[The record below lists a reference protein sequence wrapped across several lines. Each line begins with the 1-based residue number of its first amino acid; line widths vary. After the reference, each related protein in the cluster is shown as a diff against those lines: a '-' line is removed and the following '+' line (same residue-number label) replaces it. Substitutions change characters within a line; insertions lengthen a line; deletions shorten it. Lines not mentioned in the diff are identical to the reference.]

1 MAVLEEGMNNTTALI
16 SSDSSYFTLLSSLLS
31 GLIGVVIG
39 GFITFYLDY
48 AKTKAMMKWET
59 KYATYN
65 AILELDKGRPLISAE
80 KEQQYRLAKR
90 LVSLSDDEEIKN
102 VVYILIQ
109 NKFESLNSK
118 QKFMDKKFIP
128 TMKKDL
134 EDTMSFF
141 RWPWK

>member
-118 QKFMDKKFIP
+118 VHG
-128 TMKKDL
+128 
-134 EDTMSFF
+134 
-141 RWPWK
+141 